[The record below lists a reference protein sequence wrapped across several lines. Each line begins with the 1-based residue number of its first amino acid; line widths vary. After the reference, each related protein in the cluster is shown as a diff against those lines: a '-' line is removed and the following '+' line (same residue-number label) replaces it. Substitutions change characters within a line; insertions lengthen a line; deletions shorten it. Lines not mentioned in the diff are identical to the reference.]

1 MSDEEKRERI
11 QELTEELCAT
21 KYKKSIPWKGYEVYE
36 PVYNE
41 TMYIGLPLV
50 ILAKDDEVRIS
61 TDEESREYLDYQLKK
76 SGYVDDEEE
85 MLPDDTLSG
94 KGEH

>member
-21 KYKKSIPWKGYEVYE
+21 KYEKSIPWKGYEVYE

-41 TMYIGLPLV
+41 TVYIGLPLV
-50 ILAKDDEVRIS
+50 ILAKGDEVRIS

-76 SGYVDDEEE
+76 SGYIDDEEE

>member
-21 KYKKSIPWKGYEVYE
+21 KYEKSIPWKGYEVYE

-50 ILAKDDEVRIS
+50 ILAKGDEVRIS

-76 SGYVDDEEE
+76 SGYIDDEEE
-85 MLPDDTLSG
+85 MLPNDTLSG

>member
-1 MSDEEKRERI
+1 M
-11 QELTEELCAT
+11 
-21 KYKKSIPWKGYEVYE
+21 YE
-36 PVYNE
+36 PVYDAPV
-41 TMYIGLPLV
+41 YIGLPLV
-50 ILAKDDEVRIS
+50 ILAKGDEVRIS

-76 SGYVDDEEE
+76 SGYIDEEE

>member
-1 MSDEEKRERI
+1 MSDEEKREQI

-21 KYKKSIPWKGYEVYE
+21 KYEKSIPWKGYEVYE

-50 ILAKDDEVRIS
+50 ILAKGDEVRIS

-76 SGYVDDEEE
+76 SGYVNDEEE
-85 MLPDDTLSG
+85 IISDDTLSG

>member
-21 KYKKSIPWKGYEVYE
+21 KYEKSIPWKGYEVYE
-36 PVYNE
+36 PVYDAPV
-41 TMYIGLPLV
+41 YIGLPLV
-50 ILAKDDEVRIS
+50 ILAKGDEVRIG
-61 TDEESREYLDYQLKK
+61 TVEESREYLDYQLKK
-76 SGYVDDEEE
+76 SGYIDDEEE

>member
-21 KYKKSIPWKGYEVYE
+21 KYEKSIPWKGYEVYE
-36 PVYNE
+36 PVYDAPV
-41 TMYIGLPLV
+41 YIGLPLV
-50 ILAKDDEVRIS
+50 ILAKGDEVRIS

-76 SGYVDDEEE
+76 SGYIDEEE